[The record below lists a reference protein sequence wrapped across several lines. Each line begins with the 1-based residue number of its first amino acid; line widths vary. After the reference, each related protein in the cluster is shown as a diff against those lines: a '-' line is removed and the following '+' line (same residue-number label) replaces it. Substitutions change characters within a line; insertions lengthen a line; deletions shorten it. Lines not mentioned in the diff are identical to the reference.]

1 MRIISFKQNAMQIK
15 TFISSKQNAIY
26 PKMTMASSCKQTMT
40 AGCRDGYIFEKVAGP
55 NGTTL
60 SNAKTL
66 MLVTIQKHI
75 SYRKFL
81 FPLTFTFIANAIS
94 HNKAN
99 TLLLVSDSKSFSL
112 LTSCNLLGKHSVLFF
127 THELVVFFIHP
138 IWSNG

>member
-66 MLVTIQKHI
+66 MLVTIQKQTY
-75 SYRKFL
+75 YRKLL
-81 FPLTFTFIANAIS
+81 FPLTVTLIANGI
-94 HNKAN
+94 
-99 TLLLVSDSKSFSL
+99 TLNNAKTLMVVNDSKSFSIR
-112 LTSCNLLGKHSVLFF
+112 
-127 THELVVFFIHP
+127 VVAKLQR
-138 IWSNG
+138 